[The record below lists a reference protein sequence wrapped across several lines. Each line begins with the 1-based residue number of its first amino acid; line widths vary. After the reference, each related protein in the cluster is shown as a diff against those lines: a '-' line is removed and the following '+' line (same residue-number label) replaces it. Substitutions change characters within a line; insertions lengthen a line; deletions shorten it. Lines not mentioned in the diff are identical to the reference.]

1 MNYVISN
8 SKFIQLRWNDWC
20 SGGTLKPRFILHL
33 DVEIIT
39 NALTLWGIF
48 GKRKEIHDT
57 IMELHNQGY
66 LDKDIAEILNDRN
79 ILTPR
84 NKVWFAK
91 NVWAARNYLSKRQ
104 ERETQTSW
112 KITRVFCEF

>member
-1 MNYVISN
+1 M
-8 SKFIQLRWNDWC
+8 C
-20 SGGTLKPRFILHL
+20 GALKPRFILHL

-39 NALTLWGIF
+39 NALTLRGIF
-48 GKRKEIHDT
+48 GRRKEIHDM
-57 IMELHNQGY
+57 IMELHDHGY

-84 NKVWFAK
+84 NRVWFGK
-91 NVWAARNYLSKRQ
+91 NVWAARDYIRKRQ

>member
-1 MNYVISN
+1 MLTSPAIWPS
-8 SKFIQLRWNDWC
+8 LLPWNERC

-57 IMELHNQGY
+57 IMKLHNQGY
-66 LDKDIAEILNDRN
+66 LDKDIAEIFG
-79 ILTPR
+79 IAP
-84 NKVWFAK
+84 
-91 NVWAARNYLSKRQ
+91 
-104 ERETQTSW
+104 
-112 KITRVFCEF
+112 

>member
-1 MNYVISN
+1 MKS
-8 SKFIQLRWNDWC
+8 SPLQWNEWC
-20 SGGTLKPRFILHL
+20 SGGALKPRFILHL

-57 IMELHNQGY
+57 IMEFHNQGY
-66 LDKDIAEILNDRN
+66 LDKDIAEILNDRK

-91 NVWAARNYLSKRQ
+91 NVWAARNYLGKRQ